1 MKKLASKVYNS
12 DSTLLFT
19 LHLPESMYSIDL
31 VFHMSMLKSTMSN
44 SFPEKI
50 QLASIPVITDRESK
64 YEISQIIDSKINHQ
78 QVCKLLYKVI

>member
-12 DSTLLFT
+12 DSTLLFI
-19 LHLPESMYSIDL
+19 LHLPEFMYSIDL

>member
-31 VFHMSMLKSTMSN
+31 VFYMSMLKSTMSN